1 MVGVCNQC
9 GLPEDL
15 CVCEAIA
22 REQQKITVGVEKRK
36 FGKKYTIIK
45 GIQKEANVDEIL
57 KTLKSKFA
65 CGGTAKSNRIE
76 LQGDHTA
83 RIKPVLVGL
92 GFPEETIE
100 VKQSPSRQ

>member
-22 REQQKITVGVEKRK
+22 REQQKITVTIEKRK
-36 FGKKYTIIK
+36 FGKKYTVISSIK
-45 GIQKEANVDEIL
+45 KEANINEIF
-57 KTLKSKFA
+57 KALKSKFA
-65 CGGTAKSNRIE
+65 CGGTAKTGQVE
-76 LQGDHTA
+76 LQGDHKSRMKA
-83 RIKPVLVGL
+83 ALVDL

-100 VKQSPSRQ
+100 VA

>member
-22 REQQKITVGVEKRK
+22 REQQKITVAIEKRK
-36 FGKKYTIIK
+36 FGKKYTVIS
-45 GIQKEANVDEIL
+45 GIQKEANVNEIF

-65 CGGTAKSNRIE
+65 CGGTAKTGQIE
-76 LQGDHTA
+76 LQGDHKSRMKA
-83 RIKPVLVGL
+83 ALVGL

-100 VKQSPSRQ
+100 VA

>member
-22 REQQKITVGVEKRK
+22 REQQKITVAIEKRK
-36 FGKKYTIIK
+36 FGKKYTVISGIK
-45 GIQKEANVDEIL
+45 KEANINEIF
-57 KTLKSKFA
+57 KALKSKFA
-65 CGGTAKSNRIE
+65 CGGTAKTGQIE
-76 LQGDHTA
+76 LQGDHKSRMKA
-83 RIKPVLVGL
+83 ALVNL

-100 VKQSPSRQ
+100 VV

>member
-22 REQQKITVGVEKRK
+22 REQQKITVTIEKRK
-36 FGKKYTIIK
+36 FGKKYTVISGIK
-45 GIQKEANVDEIL
+45 KEANINEIF
-57 KTLKSKFA
+57 KALKSKFA
-65 CGGTAKSNRIE
+65 CGGTAKTGQIE
-76 LQGDHTA
+76 LQGEHKSRMKA
-83 RIKPVLVGL
+83 ALVDM

-100 VKQSPSRQ
+100 LA

>member
-22 REQQKITVGVEKRK
+22 REQQKITVTIEKRK
-36 FGKKYTIIK
+36 FGKKYTVISGIK
-45 GIQKEANVDEIL
+45 KEANINEIF
-57 KTLKSKFA
+57 KALKSKFA
-65 CGGTAKSNRIE
+65 CGGTAKTGQIE
-76 LQGDHTA
+76 LQGDHESRMKA
-83 RIKPVLVGL
+83 ALVDM

-100 VKQSPSRQ
+100 LA